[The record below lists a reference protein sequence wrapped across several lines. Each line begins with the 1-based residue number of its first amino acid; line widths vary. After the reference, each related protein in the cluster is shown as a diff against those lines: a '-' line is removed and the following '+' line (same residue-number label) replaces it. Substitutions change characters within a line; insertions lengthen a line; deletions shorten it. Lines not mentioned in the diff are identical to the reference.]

1 MAAPLS
7 PPPLAVESL
16 QKAWAGRAVVGGV
29 SFSVN
34 AGEVVGLLGPNG
46 AGKSTI
52 FRMVAGVELPDA
64 GEVRL
69 AGARVDGLPLDA
81 RARRG
86 LGYLPQEDTLFRELD
101 VHDNVLLALQASGR
115 KARVADVLER
125 VGIAGL
131 ERRTVSG
138 LSGGE
143 RRRLQIARLLAIEPL
158 VLLLDEPFAGIDPI
172 AISGLRTLIRG
183 LAAGG
188 VGVLL
193 TDHAVRETLATC
205 DRALLI
211 DAGTVQVQGTP
222 REVAADAHARARYLG
237 ADFEFG
243 K

>member
-7 PPPLAVESL
+7 PPPLAVASL
-16 QKAWAGRAVVGGV
+16 QKAWSGRAVVGGV
-29 SFSVN
+29 SFAVN
-34 AGEVVGLLGPNG
+34 TGEVVGLLGPNG

-64 GEVRL
+64 GEVML
-69 AGARVDGLPLDA
+69 AGERVNGLPLDA

-115 KARVADVLER
+115 KARVADVLAR

-172 AISGLRTLIRG
+172 AISGLRLLIRS
-183 LAAGG
+183 LAAAG

-222 REVAADAHARARYLG
+222 AEVVADAHARARYLG
-237 ADFEFG
+237 ADFDFG